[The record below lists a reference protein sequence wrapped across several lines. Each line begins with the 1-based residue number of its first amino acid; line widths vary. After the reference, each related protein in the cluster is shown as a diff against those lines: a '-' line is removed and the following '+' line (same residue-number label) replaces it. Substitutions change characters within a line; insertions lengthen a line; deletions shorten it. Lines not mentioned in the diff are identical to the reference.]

1 MNNRPWTAE
10 EIEMLR
16 RKAKQA
22 TAKELAEMLNR
33 SPMAIYSKCSRLG
46 VAMREVYSEA
56 LVETARQLSEK
67 GFSYRTVA
75 NRLNLPWGVVSKWL
89 SYTTR

>member
-10 EIEMLR
+10 EIETLKR
-16 RKAKQA
+16 EAKQA

-46 VAMREVYSEA
+46 IEMREIYSDDI
-56 LVETARQLSEK
+56 VEEARQLADK
-67 GFSYRTVA
+67 GLSYRAVVK
-75 NRLNLPWGVVSKWL
+75 RLNLPWGAVSKWL
-89 SYTTR
+89 SYATR